1 MTPNDFWS
9 TTNSVEL
16 SSIST
21 ISTLAMN
28 NPMRFM
34 FLCSVAST
42 TLAFAA
48 AAAVARARIGGG
60 GRQHLLHRLQVQPV
74 ARDCGSA
81 LVLGQHRTKALR
93 IAVGLRDHALAVTL
107 RLLAQPRRRA
117 TRLGQDVAGVGLAFV
132 LQPIA
137 VGAGLHRV
145 VERRLHLLGHLHV

>member
-60 GRQHLLHRLQVQPV
+60 GRQHRLRALGRRHHCAGHGGTGLLDQLVERQVQQV
-74 ARDCGSA
+74 RA
-81 LVLGQHRTKALR
+81 
-93 IAVGLRDHALAVTL
+93 IAAVDHDLADVGV
-107 RLLAQPRRRA
+107 
-117 TRLGQDVAGVGLAFV
+117 
-132 LQPIA
+132 
-137 VGAGLHRV
+137 
-145 VERRLHLLGHLHV
+145 HL